1 MNHDL
6 GSEYT
11 ARIYRKEEE
20 FLEDF
25 YLAVEELLP
34 RLDADWKPN
43 FQCNDRERERRRLA
57 LVAGKLDQLVFD
69 EAVVGHNRQ
78 GFSSLDVHLRS
89 SNRLLIVRI
98 RWNSSG
104 MIVKKRLDCEP
115 WP

>member
-1 MNHDL
+1 MHHDL

-34 RLDADWKPN
+34 RLDADWQPN
-43 FQCNDRERERRRLA
+43 FRCDDRERERRRLC
-57 LVAGKLDQLVFD
+57 VATGKLDRLVFD

-78 GFSSLDVHLRS
+78 GFSSFDLHLRS
-89 SNRLLIVRI
+89 SSRLLIVRI
-98 RWNSSG
+98 RWDKSG
-104 MIVKKRLDCEP
+104 MLVERRLDCQR
-115 WP
+115 